1 MKPFFVAALTG
12 LIAAVGIAGKA
23 GADGFELSDEQLA
36 RLGVELDRPD
46 AVESMIVATGP
57 AQIVLP
63 PAGQGVVSAPVAGLL
78 TRMLVAVGDEVA
90 ADQIIAE
97 LESPEL
103 LDWQRDYLEARIEA
117 DLAALQLERDR
128 SLRAEGVI
136 ADRRLEETEA
146 RNRAAAARLDQ
157 TQQHLRIAGF
167 TAAEIR
173 TLAADG
179 RLTSRL
185 SLRAPLAGVVTD
197 RFAEPG
203 ARVDTMDPVA
213 GIASLDEVWAEM
225 HLAAEKAAGITVG
238 MNLQI
243 GNRPD
248 AIGATITVVGRVLDP
263 ATQTVLIRAVLT
275 GDVGSL
281 RVGQFVPAEVHAA
294 MSDRSGYAVPAT
306 ALVRNG
312 EDAFVFVRM
321 PDGFDVVPVVPVHE
335 DEHRALLASG
345 VDGTMQIAVTGT
357 STLKALWLTSLEG
370 DG

>member
-1 MKPFFVAALTG
+1 MKPIVVAALTG
-12 LIAAVGIAGKA
+12 LIAAVCITGTAVA
-23 GADGFELSDEQLA
+23 EGFEMSDDQLA
-36 RLGVELDRPD
+36 RLGVELERP
-46 AVESMIVATGP
+46 AEVESMILATGP
-57 AQIVLP
+57 AQIALP
-63 PAGQGVVSAPVAGLL
+63 PAGQNVTSAPVDGLL

-90 ADQIIAE
+90 AGQIIAE

-103 LDWQRDYLEARIEA
+103 LDWQRDYLDARIEA
-117 DLAALQLERDR
+117 DLAAMQLERDR
-128 SLRAEGVI
+128 ALHAEGVI

-173 TLAADG
+173 ALAADG

-185 SLRAPLAGVVTD
+185 ALRAPLAGVVTA

-203 ARVDTMDPVA
+203 ARVYAMDPVA

-225 HLAAEKAAGITVG
+225 HLAAEKADGITVG
-238 MNLQI
+238 MTMQLLS
-243 GNRPD
+243 GLD
-248 AIGATITVVGRVLDP
+248 SVAATITVVGRVLDP
-263 ATQTVLIRAVLT
+263 ATQTVLIRAAIDDDIAGLH
-275 GDVGSL
+275 VG
-281 RVGQFVPAEVHAA
+281 RFVQAEVHAG
-294 MSDRSGYAVPAT
+294 MSDGPGYAVPAT

-312 EDAFVFVRM
+312 EEAFVFVRVA
-321 PDGFDVVPVVPVHE
+321 DGFEVVPVVPVHE
-335 DEHRALLASG
+335 DEHRALIASG

-357 STLKALWLTSLEG
+357 STLKALWLSSLEG